1 MTDFL
6 IKSTIAMAVLLALYH
21 LLFERE
27 KMHRFNRFYL
37 IGMLVFSLT
46 LPLIAIPL
54 YVKAVTEPQPM
65 VMEQQLE
72 FREQQMPG
80 TDAHSAPALP
90 VKKSFELKAEK
101 PQVNFLPYIGWAF
114 YILVT
119 AFLALRFGRNI
130 VRFYRLKRNN
140 TIVNYKGINLV
151 LLYDDVLPYTFL
163 GTIYMSRGDYEN
175 RDITPELFTH
185 ELAHVKQFHSIDILF
200 IEMLKTIFWFN
211 PLLYF
216 YKKAIQL
223 NHEFLADEKVIN
235 TTANTVYYQQLL
247 LEKASVGKTF
257 SIASNLNFSLTKK
270 RFIMMTKTTNQTKGL
285 LLKIAVLPVSVG
297 LLYFL
302 STETVV
308 LAKTNDFIPPAVIV
322 QPEIT
327 TSTFEITSET
337 SQDSTKQQVLATKT
351 VKVNQ
356 TDTEARK
363 NEYYKGVRII
373 IEDAQKG
380 KYVDLPY
387 ERLTAEDRQYYLP
400 QAPEKRKGVG
410 VSDVDYDYSLNK
422 LYNEQGGIF
431 FLDDIKISR
440 DEILKHKKEDF
451 ATYAAKSTG
460 MAVVDGKLKG
470 NNFSYFYTYEYFN
483 KYLKHSNDHY
493 PDKSLKITITE
504 KPLDVWLGHDFNSKE
519 KDGLKNDLERLE
531 AREKKENEATF
542 YPTVEEIKKRQR
554 SFYPRFPQGSDKFD
568 EYLAN
573 NIKLDDKLKD
583 RQLSINFTVNTDGT
597 LSQPM
602 ILGEKDE
609 EIISEIIKVIE
620 NSSIWIPAQDNG
632 KPYKV
637 GVSVNYP
644 PKPSK

>member
-37 IGMLVFSLT
+37 MGALVFSLT

-54 YVKAVTEPQPM
+54 YVEAVTEQQPM

-90 VKKSFELKAEK
+90 VKKSFELKAEE
-101 PQVNFLPYIGWAF
+101 PQVNFLLYIGWAF

-140 TIVNYKGINLV
+140 TIVNYKGTSLV

-235 TTANTVYYQQLL
+235 TTANTVYYLQLL

-308 LAKTNDFIPPAVIV
+308 LAKTNDFIPPAGIIL
-322 QPEIT
+322 PENTTEDFAATSAIPEDTIEQRLPIT
-327 TSTFEITSET
+327 PVT
-337 SQDSTKQQVLATKT
+337 
-351 VKVNQ
+351 KVNP

-363 NEYYKGVRII
+363 NEYYRGVRII
-373 IEDAQKG
+373 IEDAKKG
-380 KYVDLPY
+380 KYIDLPY

-400 QAPEKRKGVG
+400 DAPEKRKGKG
-410 VSDVDYDYSLNK
+410 ISDADYDYTINK
-422 LYNEQGGIF
+422 EYNENGCTYY
-431 FLDDIKISR
+431 LDDHKVSR
-440 DEILKHKKEDF
+440 DEILKYKKEDF
-451 ATYAAKSTG
+451 ASYAAKSTG
-460 MAVVDGKLKG
+460 MQLVDGKLKG
-470 NNFSYFYTYEYFN
+470 NNFSYFYTHDYFN

-542 YPTVEEIKKRQR
+542 YPTVEEIKRQR

-568 EYLAN
+568 DYLAN

-597 LSQPM
+597 LSKPM

-609 EIISEIIKVIE
+609 EIISEITKVIE

-644 PKPSK
+644 PNQSK